1 MSKTFLSILNVK
13 SNFISVP
20 YFNYDQKCTEVFN
33 LGQTKLKKTSEC
45 LFLARGNG
53 RAKKRLA
60 TSGQLSPVSV
70 KNRSN
75 LTCLSEAPSH
85 FFLSALED

>member
-1 MSKTFLSILNVK
+1 MNVK

-20 YFNYDQKCTEVFN
+20 YFSNDQKCTEDFN
-33 LGQTKLKKTSEC
+33 LGQSKLKNQRMFVSG
-45 LFLARGNG
+45 AGNG